1 MHHLH
6 LICGSEDREFPHD
19 DIINWNIF
27 RVTGPLCGK
36 STGHRPHKGQWRG
49 ALMFSLI
56 CAWTNGWVDNWNAG
70 GFRRRCAHYDV
81 TVMNNG
87 FSSPAKCKPSL
98 CQQLSYH
105 VTVPGHEQTWLE
117 QQSPTSFHQSY
128 IVCQSLQ
135 SRHMVVSQTPIF
147 KMVNTIS
154 QMFSALSFCSIGNV
168 LRTVSAQRNRLVG
181 N

>member
-1 MHHLH
+1 MW
-6 LICGSEDREFPHD
+6 E
-19 DIINWNIF
+19 
-27 RVTGPLCGK
+27 T
-36 STGHRPHKGQWRG
+36 TGHRPHKGQWSG

-105 VTVPGHEQTWLE
+105 VTVPGHEQTRLE
-117 QQSPTSFHQSY
+117 QQIPTSFHQRY

-154 QMFSALSFCSIGNV
+154 QMFSALSFLLDRKCTTDRFSTKKPSCRKLIRIV
-168 LRTVSAQRNRLVG
+168 EKKTVSRISYLYNWIPYTRK
-181 N
+181 